1 MSQYR
6 LGLPW
11 NQETGER
18 KRLIA
23 VSILLLPLFVLVAGY
38 ITWVELPEIER
49 EEREALPPQL
59 ARLVVEQEPP
69 PPPPPEPEE
78 KQPEP
83 EPEPEPEEPEVVEPE
98 PVPPA
103 PEPEPQPE
111 PEPEQ
116 EIAEAPE
123 PTEQEVEKAREK
135 AKSTGILAMGDE
147 LSRLATL
154 GKSVK
159 LDAPS
164 TVTAEP
170 IARKTGDALAQ
181 RADSGRS
188 SGVDESQLEQESRQI
203 ALAERQQ
210 AEVEQAEEI
219 VAEARQAERERE
231 VAKQRRTREAV
242 ERTLDENKSVI
253 LSIYYRELRR
263 QPSLQGNVTPELV
276 IEENGAVS
284 SCDVVSSTVDEP
296 GLEQKICNR
305 LRLVNFGARP
315 GVETMTIRYPI
326 ELLPG

>member
-11 NQETGER
+11 NQESGER
-18 KRLIA
+18 KRLLA
-23 VSILLLPLFVLVAGY
+23 VSILLVPLFVLVAGY
-38 ITWVELPEIER
+38 ISWVELPEIER

-59 ARLVVEQEPP
+59 ARLVVEEEPSP
-69 PPPPPEPEE
+69 PVLAEPEPE
-78 KQPEP
+78 PEQ
-83 EPEPEPEEPEVVEPE
+83 PEPEPEEPE
-98 PVPPA
+98 
-103 PEPEPQPE
+103 PEPEV
-111 PEPEQ
+111 
-116 EIAEAPE
+116 AEVPE
-123 PTEQEVEKAREK
+123 PTEQDVEKAREK
-135 AKSTGILAMGDE
+135 VKNTGILAMGDE
-147 LSRLATL
+147 LSKLVTL

-181 RADSGRS
+181 RADTGRS
-188 SGVDESQLEQESRQI
+188 SGVDEAQFRQESKQI

-219 VAEARQAERERE
+219 VAEARQAERE
-231 VAKQRRTREAV
+231 VAKQQRTREAV
-242 ERTLDENKSVI
+242 VRTLDKNKSAI
-253 LSIYYRELRR
+253 QSIYLRELRR

-276 IEENGAVS
+276 IEESGAVS
-284 SCDVVSSTVDEP
+284 SCDVVASTVDEP

-305 LRLVNFGARP
+305 LRLVNFGERP
-315 GVETMTIRYPI
+315 GVGAMTIRYPI

>member
-1 MSQYR
+1 VSQYR

-11 NQETGER
+11 NRETGER
-18 KRLIA
+18 KRLVA
-23 VSILLLPLFVLVAGY
+23 VSLLLVPLFVLVAGY
-38 ITWVELPEIER
+38 ISWVELPEIER

-59 ARLVVEQEPP
+59 ARLVMEKEPP
-69 PPPPPEPEE
+69 PPVLE
-78 KQPEP
+78 EP
-83 EPEPEPEEPEVVEPE
+83 EPEPEPEQKPPEPE
-98 PVPPA
+98 PA
-103 PEPEPQPE
+103 PEPRIAEPE
-111 PEPEQ
+111 PEPEPVEPEPEP
-116 EIAEAPE
+116 EIAETPE
-123 PTEQEVEKAREK
+123 PTEQEVEQAREK
-135 AKSTGILAMGDE
+135 ARNTGILAMGDE

-154 GKSVK
+154 GQSVK

-181 RADSGRS
+181 RADTGRS
-188 SGVDESQLEQESRQI
+188 SGVDESTLEQQSKQI

-210 AEVEQAEEI
+210 AEVEQAEAI
-219 VAEARQAERERE
+219 VAEARQTRREQE

-276 IEENGAVS
+276 IEESGAVS
-284 SCDVVSSTVDEP
+284 SCDVVSSTVEEP
-296 GLEQKICNR
+296 QLEQKICNR
-305 LRLVNFGARP
+305 LRLVNFGERP